1 MEHLKM
7 MKERLVDCV
16 EKQISSNLEYT
27 NAQELG
33 EAVDMIKDLS
43 EAIYYCTITEAMD
56 EKSQM
61 ETGNH
66 YPAAHY
72 YGDAYLPE
80 YPMYIDRSPMYA
92 SGGQGGGQGGGGSRN
107 YTPMLYA
114 SGGQGG
120 QGGGGGGQ
128 GGSRNYTPMMY
139 ANDGNQQS
147 RGESRNYTPMMYA
160 NGGSSSYMYHSPEY
174 GMPPMMRPEY
184 EGRSPMARRRY
195 MDGKNQNDKQSQMK
209 ELEQYAQE
217 LTNDLTDMIKD
228 ASPEE
233 KQLLQQKI
241 SLLASKIK

>member
-16 EKQISSNLEYT
+16 ERQISSNLEYT
-27 NAQELG
+27 NAEELG

-56 EKSQM
+56 EKSQQAQS
-61 ETGNH
+61 GH
-66 YPAAHY
+66 YPVAHY
-72 YGDAYLPE
+72 YGDSMRE
-80 YPMYIDRSPMYA
+80 YPMYMDYPVMYA
-92 SGGQGGGQGGGGSRN
+92 DSNQGGNQGGSRN

-114 SGGQGG
+114 SNSGQGG
-120 QGGGGGGQ
+120 NQ

-139 ANDGNQQS
+139 ASDGNRQS
-147 RGESRNYTPMMYA
+147 MGESRNYTPMLYA
-160 NGGSSSYMYHSPEY
+160 SNGGSTSYMYHSPEY
-174 GMPPMMRPEY
+174 GYPYMSPEY
-184 EGRSPMARRRY
+184 EGRSPMVRRRY
-195 MDGKNQNDKQSQMK
+195 MDGKKQNDKNTQMK
-209 ELEQYAQE
+209 ELEQYTQE
-217 LTNDLTDMIKD
+217 LASDLTDMIKD

>member
-16 EKQISSNLEYT
+16 EKQITGNLEYA
-27 NAQELG
+27 NAEELG

-56 EKSQM
+56 EKEQQARGS
-61 ETGNH
+61 H
-66 YPAAHY
+66 YPVAHY
-72 YGDAYLPE
+72 YGEGMRE
-80 YPMYIDRSPMYA
+80 YPMYMDYPVMYA
-92 SGGQGGGQGGGGSRN
+92 DGGQGGNRNYTPMLYASNDGQGGNNAGGSRN

-114 SGGQGG
+114 S
-120 QGGGGGGQ
+120 
-128 GGSRNYTPMMY
+128 
-139 ANDGNQQS
+139 DGNRQS
-147 RGESRNYTPMMYA
+147 MGESRNYTPMYA
-160 NGGSSSYMYHSPEY
+160 SNGSTSSYMYHSPEY
-174 GMPPMMRPEY
+174 GYPYINPEH

-195 MDGKNQNDKQSQMK
+195 MDGKKQNDKQMQMK
-209 ELEQYAQE
+209 ELEQYTQE
-217 LTNDLTDMIKD
+217 LASDLTDMIKD